1 MLAVYAVLTV
11 GLLAGRQRGVGGDE
25 ACRSA
30 EPVSEHIGSV
40 AALING
46 AEGVAFFRDEAGREP
61 GNAKKNPERVTLG
74 GRLRLSQVGTVHC
87 YWVGGMGARSRP
99 AA

>member
-30 EPVSEHIGSV
+30 EPVSEHISSV

-46 AEGVAFFRDEAGREP
+46 AEGVAFSMMKRAASP
-61 GNAKKNPERVTLG
+61 ATLK
-74 GRLRLSQVGTVHC
+74 RTPS
-87 YWVGGMGARSRP
+87 W
-99 AA
+99 

>member
-1 MLAVYAVLTV
+1 MLAVDAVLTV

-46 AEGVAFFRDEAGREP
+46 AEAVAFSLMSRREP
-61 GNAKKNPERVTLG
+61 GNAKKP
-74 GRLRLSQVGTVHC
+74 
-87 YWVGGMGARSRP
+87 
-99 AA
+99 

>member
-1 MLAVYAVLTV
+1 MLAVYAVLTF

-46 AEGVAFFRDEAGREP
+46 AESVAFSVM
-61 GNAKKNPERVTLG
+61 ER
-74 GRLRLSQVGTVHC
+74 
-87 YWVGGMGARSRP
+87 ARATATQKRTPSV
-99 AA
+99 

>member
-1 MLAVYAVLTV
+1 MS
-11 GLLAGRQRGVGGDE
+11 GDG

-30 EPVSEHIGSV
+30 EPVNEHIGSV

-87 YWVGGMGARSRP
+87 YWGGGVARQLRHEP
-99 AA
+99 K

>member
-46 AEGVAFFRDEAGREP
+46 AEGVAFSMMKRARARQRKKEPRACDARGSPQTKSGRT
-61 GNAKKNPERVTLG
+61 G
-74 GRLRLSQVGTVHC
+74 HC
-87 YWVGGMGARSRP
+87 Y
-99 AA
+99 

>member
-40 AALING
+40 AALINV
-46 AEGVAFFRDEAGREP
+46 AEGTPRQRAGQTKTP
-61 GNAKKNPERVTLG
+61 ASLGLTG
-74 GRLRLSQVGTVHC
+74 GR
-87 YWVGGMGARSRP
+87 
-99 AA
+99 